1 MSKRRR
7 ASESLDIEGLTMEL
21 NALSLLAA
29 FCGFAVSWMVA
40 SDIFKDADD
49 RGLKLLM
56 LNARA
61 AANNVLNDYEEKLRP
76 LIADKACCQT
86 EREDKGYER

>member
-7 ASESLDIEGLTMEL
+7 ASEVSDIEGLTMEL

-29 FCGFAVSWMVA
+29 FCGFAVSWMVT

-61 AANNVLNDYEEKLRP
+61 AANNVLNDYEERLRP
-76 LIADKACCQT
+76 LIAGEACCQT

>member
-7 ASESLDIEGLTMEL
+7 ASEALDIEGLTMEL

-29 FCGFAVSWMVA
+29 FCGFAVSWMVT

-49 RGLKLLM
+49 RGLKLLL

-76 LIADKACCQT
+76 LITGEACCQT